1 MIEIDILNKLNAPT
15 REERLANLKE
25 VLKTAK
31 FPPMVPQYIN
41 NHIHTTYSFSPY
53 SPTAAVYAA
62 RMEGLCTA
70 GIIDH
75 DSISGAREFLAAA
88 ELVGMPV
95 TVGMECRVSMDGTAM
110 QGKRTNNPD
119 QVGVSYMT
127 IQSVPHDKIE
137 QLNAW
142 FAPYR
147 AARGRRN
154 RAMVEKINA
163 LLDGI
168 ALDYDRDVLP
178 LSEAK
183 EDGGVTERH
192 LMYAL
197 AKKMAQK
204 AGKGQPMVDYLASI
218 GLSLSEKQKTQMLD
232 TAYPFYEYDL
242 LGILKSAFVPKIYI
256 DATEE
261 CPNVRDVAKLCDEI
275 DALLCYAY
283 LGDVT
288 ASVTGDKKAQKF
300 EDDYLDD
307 VIACIKDCGIRAVTY
322 MPTRNT
328 PEQLTRLR
336 RLCDENGLF
345 QVSGE
350 DINSPRQS
358 FVIKAME
365 NPLFSKY
372 QTAFSIFPICHI
384 PVFPLLQ
391 ILHKHNSGKNASA
404 TEDLSF
410 VFQSVET
417 NTGCGYRH
425 CRPHK
430 RSVHTRETICADL
443 SYGNDC

>member
-1 MIEIDILNKLNAPT
+1 MIDLAVLETLNAPT
-15 REERLANLKE
+15 REERLENLSS
-25 VLKTAK
+25 VLRTAQ

-62 RMEGLCTA
+62 RAEGLCTA

-75 DSISGAREFLAAA
+75 DSIAGAREFLAAA
-88 ELVGMPV
+88 KLVGMPV
-95 TVGMECRVSMDGTAM
+95 TVGMECRVSMAGTAIE
-110 QGKRTNNPD
+110 GKRTNNPD
-119 QVGVSYMT
+119 QAGVSYMT
-127 IQSVPHDKIE
+127 IQSVPHAHIE
-137 QLNAW
+137 ALNDW

-154 RAMVEKINA
+154 RRMVENINA

-168 ALDYDRDVLP
+168 RLDYDRDVLP
-178 LSEAK
+178 LSQAA
-183 EDGGVTERH
+183 DGGGVTERH

-197 AKKMAQK
+197 AKKMVQK
-204 AGKGQPMVDYLASI
+204 AGKGQPMADYLASI
-218 GLSLSEKQKTQMLD
+218 GLKLSPKQQAQMLD
-232 TAYPFYEYDL
+232 VSYSFYEYDL
-242 LGILKSAFVPKIYI
+242 LGILKAAFVPRIYV
-256 DATEE
+256 DATDE
-261 CPNVRDVAKLCDEI
+261 CPNVRDVAALCEKM

-328 PEQLTRLR
+328 PEQLARLR
-336 RLCDENGLF
+336 ALCEENGLF

-358 FVIKAME
+358 FIIRAME
-365 NPLFSKY
+365 DPMFSNLIDATWKLIEHESSG
-372 QTAFSIFPICHI
+372 AAIC
-384 PVFPLLQ
+384 
-391 ILHKHNSGKNASA
+391 
-404 TEDLSF
+404 
-410 VFQSVET
+410 
-417 NTGCGYRH
+417 
-425 CRPHK
+425 
-430 RSVHTRETICADL
+430 
-443 SYGNDC
+443 

>member
-1 MIEIDILNKLNAPT
+1 MINIEILNKLNAST
-15 REERLANLKE
+15 REDRLENLRE
-25 VLKTAK
+25 VLKTAE

-75 DSISGAREFLAAA
+75 DSIAGAREFLAAA

-95 TVGMECRVSMDGTAM
+95 TVGMECRVTMAGTALA
-110 QGKRTNNPD
+110 GRRTNNPD

-127 IQSVPHDKIE
+127 IQSVPHDRIDE
-137 QLNAW
+137 VQTF

-147 AARGRRN
+147 QARHVRN

-163 LLDGI
+163 LLPDI
-168 ALDYDRDVLP
+168 RLDYDRDVLP
-178 LSEAK
+178 LSEAA
-183 EDGGVTERH
+183 EGGGVTERH

-197 AKKMAQK
+197 AIAMVKK
-204 AGKGQPMVDYLASI
+204 AGKGQPMADYLASI
-218 GLSLSEKQKTQMLD
+218 GLELSEKQKGQMLD
-232 TAYPFYEYDL
+232 AAYPFYEYDL

-256 DATEE
+256 DATDE
-261 CPNVRDVAKLCDEI
+261 CPNVRDVAKLCKDI

-307 VIACIKDCGIRAVTY
+307 VIACIKSCGIHAVTY

-328 PEQLTRLR
+328 AEQLTRLR
-336 RLCDENGLF
+336 RLCGENGLF

-365 NPLFSKY
+365 NPLFSNLIDATWKLIEHEK
-372 QTAFSIFPICHI
+372 TGSAIC
-384 PVFPLLQ
+384 
-391 ILHKHNSGKNASA
+391 
-404 TEDLSF
+404 
-410 VFQSVET
+410 
-417 NTGCGYRH
+417 
-425 CRPHK
+425 
-430 RSVHTRETICADL
+430 
-443 SYGNDC
+443 